1 MEKAELGRLL
11 KIDEKRRRIGE
22 IESVM
27 QDPAFWQDQAKSQGE
42 MKELAALKKFI
53 ETFDRSV
60 SEEELRALEL
70 TTLFSGPHDERP
82 AILSIYAGAGGTDAQ
97 DWAEMLMRM
106 YLRFTEHKD
115 LPAEIIEISSGE
127 EAGIRS
133 CSIKVD
139 GPYAYGWLRSE
150 VGVHRLVRQSPFS
163 AAKLRHTSFALVD
176 AIPELEAPELTLKDE
191 DLKID
196 VFRAS
201 GHGGQGVN
209 TTDSAVRITH
219 LPTKIVVAVQNERSQ
234 HQNKETALKIL
245 KSRLALQ
252 AEVERS
258 DSERALRQAQGAKRE
273 AEFGSQIRNYVL
285 HPYKQVK
292 DIRTGVT
299 SGNPEAVL
307 NGQLD
312 EFVEAFLRQQARE
325 K

>member
-1 MEKAELGRLL
+1 MDKNELGRLL
-11 KIDEKRRRIGE
+11 KIDEKRRRAGE
-22 IESVM
+22 IERVM
-27 QDPAFWQDQAKSQGE
+27 QEPTFWQDQSGSQSQ
-42 MKELAALKKFI
+42 MKELASLKKFI

-60 SEEELRALEL
+60 SEAELRALEL
-70 TTLFSGPHDERP
+70 TMLLSGPHDERP

-106 YLRFTEHKD
+106 YLRFAEQKE

-139 GPYAYGWLRSE
+139 GPYAYGWLKSE
-150 VGVHRLVRQSPFS
+150 AGVHRLVRQSPFS

-176 AIPELEAPELTLKDE
+176 VIPELEAPELTLRDE

-196 VFRAS
+196 VFRAG

-219 LPTKIVVAVQNERSQ
+219 LPTNTVVTVQNERSQ

-245 KSRLALQ
+245 KSRISLQ
-252 AEVERS
+252 LEAERS

-285 HPYKQVK
+285 HPYRQVK
-292 DIRTGVT
+292 DVRTGVT

-312 EFVEAFLRQQARE
+312 EFVEGYLRSQAE